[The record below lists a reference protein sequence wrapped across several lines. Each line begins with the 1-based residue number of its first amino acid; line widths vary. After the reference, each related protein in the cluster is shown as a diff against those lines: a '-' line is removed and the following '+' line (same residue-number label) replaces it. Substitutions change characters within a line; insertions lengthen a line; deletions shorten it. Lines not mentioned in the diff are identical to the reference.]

1 MPCDL
6 NSFYQGRGLEDCL
19 VAFEKLQGAE
29 MKPNTRTLNALMLGA
44 RNAEEV
50 TQNYTKVK
58 SLNSMMNKKLV

>member
-1 MPCDL
+1 M
-6 NSFYQGRGLEDCL
+6 